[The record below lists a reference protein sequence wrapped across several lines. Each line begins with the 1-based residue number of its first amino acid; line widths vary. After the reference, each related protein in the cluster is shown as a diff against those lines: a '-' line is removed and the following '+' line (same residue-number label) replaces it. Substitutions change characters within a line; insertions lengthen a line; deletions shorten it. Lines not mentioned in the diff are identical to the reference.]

1 MKKTILMLA
10 LLSLTLWSNA
20 QTQEPVLA
28 VDEKVDCGS
37 DFTLTATSV
46 DDSKYHFVKWSDEV
60 TTNPR
65 TFTDIQEAL
74 TLTAIFAHNDL
85 TITFVVDDN
94 IGEVHDAEGNPISS
108 IDIPFGESKKVKAVA
123 KDKCYEFAGW
133 FKSGE
138 QEPFETDDE
147 LEIEGVEDLTI
158 EARFV
163 KKQFEVK
170 VSLDAASTGMGT
182 ITLSKVE

>member
-1 MKKTILMLA
+1 MALMAIPFWSALA
-10 LLSLTLWSNA
+10 
-20 QTQEPVLA
+20 QEPTLV
-28 VDEKVDCGS
+28 VDQKVDCGS
-37 DFTLTATSV
+37 SFQLEATPSNS
-46 DDSKYHFVKWSDEV
+46 DLYHFVKWSDEV

-85 TITFVVDDN
+85 TIYFTVDAN
-94 IGEVHDAEGNPISS
+94 IGEVQNEAGEAITT
-108 IDIPFGESKKVKAVA
+108 IDIPYGESKKVKVVV
-123 KDKCYEFAGW
+123 KDNCYEFAGW

-138 QEPFETDDE
+138 QEALSLNPEY
-147 LEIEGVEDLTI
+147 EIEGVEDLTI
-158 EARFV
+158 EAHFV

>member
-1 MKKTILMLA
+1 MALMAIPFWSALA
-10 LLSLTLWSNA
+10 
-20 QTQEPVLA
+20 QEPTLV
-28 VDEKVDCGS
+28 VDQKVDCGS
-37 DFTLTATSV
+37 SFQLEATPSNS
-46 DDSKYHFVKWSDEV
+46 DLYHFVKWSDEV

-85 TITFVVDDN
+85 NIFFTVDAN
-94 IGEVHDAEGNPISS
+94 IGEVQDAQGNPIAES
-108 IDIPFGESKKVKAVA
+108 IAIPFGEKRTVKAVV
-123 KDKCYEFAGW
+123 KDNCYEFAGW

-138 QEPFETDDE
+138 QEALSLNPEY
-147 LEIEGVEDLTI
+147 EIEGVEDLTI
-158 EARFV
+158 EAHFV
-163 KKQFEVK
+163 QKQFEVK

>member
-1 MKKTILMLA
+1 MALMAIPFLSALA
-10 LLSLTLWSNA
+10 
-20 QTQEPVLA
+20 QEPTSV
-28 VDEKVDCGS
+28 VDQKVDCGS
-37 DFTLTATSV
+37 SFTLEATPS
-46 DDSKYHFVKWSDEV
+46 DPALYHFVKWSDEV

-85 TITFVVDDN
+85 TITFVVDDLV
-94 IGEVHDAEGNPISS
+94 GEVHDAEGNPISS

-123 KDKCYEFAGW
+123 KDDCYEFVGW

-158 EARFV
+158 EARFE